1 MRPKDQV
8 KSNKGVEL
16 KTWKSIKVDERGK
29 RGEPKSD
36 ETGDTGELKVKL
48 ALLVFAFY
56 LTTNCILHCCFRFI
70 MSVNLKPNNVAFVL
84 IDYVLE

>member
-36 ETGDTGELKVKL
+36 ETGDTGNWK
-48 ALLVFAFY
+48 
-56 LTTNCILHCCFRFI
+56 
-70 MSVNLKPNNVAFVL
+70 
-84 IDYVLE
+84 